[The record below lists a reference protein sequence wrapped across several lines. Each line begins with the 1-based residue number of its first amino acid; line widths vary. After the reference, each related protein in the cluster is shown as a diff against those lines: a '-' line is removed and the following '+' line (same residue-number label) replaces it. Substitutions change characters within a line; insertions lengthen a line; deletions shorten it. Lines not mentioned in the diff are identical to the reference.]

1 MVGKRKNYNSCCE
14 TCPSKSRKRKV
25 HFGDFK
31 RTVLSWDCRKQFVI
45 YIVFCRICRQQGVE
59 TVYLGQCK
67 KLIKERFTN
76 ARSELNNFHKKNRKR
91 HTNLQSHFAHTH
103 NITDPYLFQKEIE
116 IAIISEPIPNKTER
130 EHTETTWKNELKQAT
145 SKMKKV
151 CVLNK

>member
-76 ARSELNNFHKKNRKR
+76 ARSELKNFHKKNRKR

-103 NITDPYLFQKEIE
+103 TTSQTPIYFKKKSRLLLSVSPYQTKQRG
-116 IAIISEPIPNKTER
+116 NT
-130 EHTETTWKNELKQAT
+130 LKQRG
-145 SKMKKV
+145 KI
-151 CVLNK
+151 N